1 MYDTNLKSS
10 QINCDQNKNVFSTRY
25 WRHCVHVPRSEPRRG
40 DPAHARGRPWS
51 HRRTA
56 KQGGKANN
64 SFLLV
69 ELLGVFTDP
78 SSSHSSDTREW
89 RVSSAGPLTGECG
102 QDFTCV
108 GPAPRTNTA
117 GSRELNFRKVPWW
130 MFSVG
135 IKKLNTIL
143 LRRKSLWPVES
154 RNYKKTNNLRLYI
167 SKLKLP
173 KPSTNNSVAIKAL
186 RRSNG

>member
-25 WRHCVHVPRSEPRRG
+25 WRHCIHIPRSEPRRG

-108 GPAPRTNTA
+108 GSCSSHKH
-117 GSRELNFRKVPWW
+117 SRESWAELQESSLMNVQCWYQKIKHNSSQKKIS
-130 MFSVG
+130 MACG
-135 IKKLNTIL
+135 I
-143 LRRKSLWPVES
+143 
-154 RNYKKTNNLRLYI
+154 
-167 SKLKLP
+167 
-173 KPSTNNSVAIKAL
+173 
-186 RRSNG
+186 